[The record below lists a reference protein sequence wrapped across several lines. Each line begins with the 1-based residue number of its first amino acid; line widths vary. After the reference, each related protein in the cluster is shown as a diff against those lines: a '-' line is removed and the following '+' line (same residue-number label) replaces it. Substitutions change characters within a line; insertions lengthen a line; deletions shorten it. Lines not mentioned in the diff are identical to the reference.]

1 MRRMP
6 ERACSRDKK
15 SALHGLAALYSPPLI
30 VSGDTVYIFDTAG
43 LRREVSEVH
52 TTMKVIFISDVE
64 SIGRQGEIKDV
75 KDGLARNFLL
85 PKKLAITATPG
96 NIKIWEQKSVAIRKK
111 EDKVKGEAEKF
122 ASKLDGVAIKIPVK
136 VGEEE
141 KIFGS
146 VTSQSISDALGEL
159 GYEVSRKQ
167 IDLASPIKTLGTHDV
182 SVKLHHDVT
191 AVIKVEVVEEGQ

>member
-1 MRRMP
+1 
-6 ERACSRDKK
+6 
-15 SALHGLAALYSPPLI
+15 
-30 VSGDTVYIFDTAG
+30 
-43 LRREVSEVH
+43 
-52 TTMKVIFISDVE
+52 MKVIFISDVE
-64 SIGRQGEIKDV
+64 TIGRQGEIKDV

-96 NIKIWEQKSVAIRKK
+96 NIKIWEQKSAAVKKK
-111 EDKVKGEAEKF
+111 EDMVKGEAEKF
-122 ASKLDGVAIKIPVK
+122 ASRLDGVAIKIPVK

-159 GYEVSRKQ
+159 GYEVPRKQ

-182 SVKLHHDVT
+182 SVKLHHDVS

>member
-1 MRRMP
+1 
-6 ERACSRDKK
+6 
-15 SALHGLAALYSPPLI
+15 
-30 VSGDTVYIFDTAG
+30 
-43 LRREVSEVH
+43 
-52 TTMKVIFISDVE
+52 MKVIFISDVE
-64 SIGRQGEIKDV
+64 TIGRQGEIKDV

-167 IDLASPIKTLGTHDV
+167 ID
-182 SVKLHHDVT
+182 
-191 AVIKVEVVEEGQ
+191 

>member
-1 MRRMP
+1 
-6 ERACSRDKK
+6 
-15 SALHGLAALYSPPLI
+15 
-30 VSGDTVYIFDTAG
+30 
-43 LRREVSEVH
+43 
-52 TTMKVIFISDVE
+52 MKVIFISDVE
-64 SIGRQGEIKDV
+64 TIGRQGEIKDV

-141 KIFGS
+141 RIFGS

-159 GYEVSRKQ
+159 GYEVSKKQ
-167 IDLASPIKTLGTHDV
+167 IDLANPIKTLGTHDV
-182 SVKLHHDVT
+182 SVKLHHDVS

>member
-1 MRRMP
+1 
-6 ERACSRDKK
+6 
-15 SALHGLAALYSPPLI
+15 
-30 VSGDTVYIFDTAG
+30 
-43 LRREVSEVH
+43 
-52 TTMKVIFISDVE
+52 MKVIFISDVE
-64 SIGRQGEIKDV
+64 TIGRQGEIKDV

-96 NIKIWEQKSVAIRKK
+96 NIKIWEQKSAAIRKK

-141 KIFGS
+141 RIFGS

-159 GYEVSRKQ
+159 GYEVSKKQ

-182 SVKLHHDVT
+182 SVKLHHDVS

>member
-1 MRRMP
+1 
-6 ERACSRDKK
+6 
-15 SALHGLAALYSPPLI
+15 
-30 VSGDTVYIFDTAG
+30 
-43 LRREVSEVH
+43 
-52 TTMKVIFISDVE
+52 MKVIFISDVE

-75 KDGLARNFLL
+75 KEGLARNYLL

-96 NIKIWEQKSVAIRKK
+96 NLKIWEQKSVALKKK

-122 ASKLDGVAIKIPVK
+122 ASKLNGLEIKIPVK

-159 GYEVSRKQ
+159 GYEVSKKQ
-167 IDLASPIKTLGTHDV
+167 IDLESPIKTLGKHEVTLKVHHDV
-182 SVKLHHDVT
+182 S
-191 AVIKVEVVEEGQ
+191 AVISVEVVEEGQE

>member
-1 MRRMP
+1 
-6 ERACSRDKK
+6 
-15 SALHGLAALYSPPLI
+15 
-30 VSGDTVYIFDTAG
+30 
-43 LRREVSEVH
+43 
-52 TTMKVIFISDVE
+52 MKVIFISDVE
-64 SIGRQGEIKDV
+64 TIGRQGEIKDV

-96 NIKIWEQKSVAIRKK
+96 NIKIWEQKSAALRKK

-122 ASKLDGVAIKIPVK
+122 ASRLDGVAIKIPVK

-159 GYEVSRKQ
+159 GYEVPRKQ

-182 SVKLHHDVT
+182 SVKLHHDVS

>member
-1 MRRMP
+1 
-6 ERACSRDKK
+6 
-15 SALHGLAALYSPPLI
+15 
-30 VSGDTVYIFDTAG
+30 
-43 LRREVSEVH
+43 
-52 TTMKVIFISDVE
+52 MKVIFISDVE
-64 SIGRQGEIKDV
+64 TIGRQGEIKDV

-96 NIKIWEQKSVAIRKK
+96 NIKIWEQKSAAIRKK

-159 GYEVSRKQ
+159 GYEVSKKQ
-167 IDLASPIKTLGTHDV
+167 IDLANPIKTLGTHDV
-182 SVKLHHDVT
+182 SVKLHHDVS

>member
-1 MRRMP
+1 
-6 ERACSRDKK
+6 
-15 SALHGLAALYSPPLI
+15 
-30 VSGDTVYIFDTAG
+30 
-43 LRREVSEVH
+43 
-52 TTMKVIFISDVE
+52 MKVIFISDVE

-75 KDGLARNFLL
+75 KDGLARNYLL

-96 NIKIWEQKSVAIRKK
+96 NLKIWEQKSVALRKK

-122 ASKLDGVAIKIPVK
+122 ASKLNGAAVKIPVK

-159 GYEVSRKQ
+159 GYEVTKKQ
-167 IDLASPIKTLGTHDV
+167 IDLENPIKTLGTHEV
-182 SVKLHHDVT
+182 TVKLHHDVS
-191 AVIKVEVVEEGQ
+191 AVISVEVVEEGQPEG

>member
-1 MRRMP
+1 MPPEAGGTFRRF
-6 ERACSRDKK
+6 
-15 SALHGLAALYSPPLI
+15 
-30 VSGDTVYIFDTAG
+30 T
-43 LRREVSEVH
+43 
-52 TTMKVIFISDVE
+52 TTMKVIFIADVE

-85 PKKLAITATPG
+85 PKRLAITATPG

-122 ASKLDGVAIKIPVK
+122 ASRLNGIAIKIPVK

-146 VTSQSISDALGEL
+146 VTSQSIADALGEL

-167 IDLASPIKTLGTHDV
+167 IELESPIKTLGTHEV
-182 SVKLHHDVT
+182 TLKLHHDVS
-191 AVIKVEVVEEGQ
+191 AVISVEVVEEGQ

>member
-1 MRRMP
+1 
-6 ERACSRDKK
+6 
-15 SALHGLAALYSPPLI
+15 
-30 VSGDTVYIFDTAG
+30 
-43 LRREVSEVH
+43 
-52 TTMKVIFISDVE
+52 MKVIFISDVE

-85 PKKLAITATPG
+85 PRKLAITATPG
-96 NIKIWEQKSVAIRKK
+96 NLKIWEQKSVAIKKK
-111 EDKVKGEAEKF
+111 EDKLKGEAQKF
-122 ASKLDGVAIKIPVK
+122 ASKLDGVAKKIPVK

-146 VTSQSISDALGEL
+146 VTSQGISDALGEL

-167 IDLASPIKTLGTHDV
+167 IELESPIKTLGTHEV
-182 SVKLHHDVT
+182 TVKLHHDVS

>member
-1 MRRMP
+1 
-6 ERACSRDKK
+6 
-15 SALHGLAALYSPPLI
+15 
-30 VSGDTVYIFDTAG
+30 
-43 LRREVSEVH
+43 
-52 TTMKVIFISDVE
+52 MKVIFISDVE

-75 KDGLARNFLL
+75 KEGLARNYLL

-96 NIKIWEQKSVAIRKK
+96 NLKIWEQKSVALRKK

-122 ASKLDGVAIKIPVK
+122 ASKLNGLEIKIPVK

-159 GYEVSRKQ
+159 GYEVTKKQ
-167 IDLASPIKTLGTHDV
+167 IDLESPIKALGKHEVTLKVHHDV
-182 SVKLHHDVT
+182 S
-191 AVIKVEVVEEGQ
+191 AVISVEVVEEGQ

>member
-1 MRRMP
+1 MP
-6 ERACSRDKK
+6 ERACGRDKK
-15 SALHGLAALYSPPLI
+15 SALHGLAALHSPPLI

-64 SIGRQGEIKDV
+64 SMGRQGEIKDV

-85 PKKLAITATPG
+85 PRKLAITATPG
-96 NIKIWEQKSVAIRKK
+96 NIKIWEQKSGAIRKK

-167 IDLASPIKTLGTHDV
+167 IDLAGPIKTLGTHDV

>member
-1 MRRMP
+1 
-6 ERACSRDKK
+6 
-15 SALHGLAALYSPPLI
+15 
-30 VSGDTVYIFDTAG
+30 
-43 LRREVSEVH
+43 
-52 TTMKVIFISDVE
+52 MKVIFISDVE
-64 SIGRQGEIKDV
+64 TIGRQGEIKDV

-96 NIKIWEQKSVAIRKK
+96 NIKIWEQKSAALRKK

-167 IDLASPIKTLGTHDV
+167 IDLESPIKTLGTHDV
-182 SVKLHHDVT
+182 AVKLHHDVS
-191 AVIKVEVVEEGQ
+191 AVIKVEVVEEDQ

>member
-1 MRRMP
+1 
-6 ERACSRDKK
+6 
-15 SALHGLAALYSPPLI
+15 
-30 VSGDTVYIFDTAG
+30 
-43 LRREVSEVH
+43 
-52 TTMKVIFISDVE
+52 MKVIFISDVE

-75 KDGLARNFLL
+75 KDGLARNYLL

-96 NIKIWEQKSVAIRKK
+96 NLKIWEQKSVALRKK

-122 ASKLDGVAIKIPVK
+122 ASKLNGVAIKIPVK

-159 GYEVSRKQ
+159 GYEVSKKQ
-167 IDLASPIKTLGTHDV
+167 IDLESPIKTLGTHEV
-182 SVKLHHDVT
+182 TLKIHHDVA
-191 AVIKVEVVEEGQ
+191 AVINVEVVEEGQE

>member
-1 MRRMP
+1 
-6 ERACSRDKK
+6 
-15 SALHGLAALYSPPLI
+15 
-30 VSGDTVYIFDTAG
+30 
-43 LRREVSEVH
+43 
-52 TTMKVIFISDVE
+52 MKVIFISDVE
-64 SIGRQGEIKDV
+64 SIGRLGEIKDV

-85 PKKLAITATPG
+85 PRKLAITATPG
-96 NIKIWEQKSVAIRKK
+96 NIKIWEQKSGAIRKK

-182 SVKLHHDVT
+182 SVKLHHDVI

>member
-1 MRRMP
+1 
-6 ERACSRDKK
+6 
-15 SALHGLAALYSPPLI
+15 
-30 VSGDTVYIFDTAG
+30 
-43 LRREVSEVH
+43 
-52 TTMKVIFISDVE
+52 MKVIFISDVE

-75 KDGLARNFLL
+75 KEGLARNYLL

-96 NIKIWEQKSVAIRKK
+96 NLKIWEQKSVALKKK
-111 EDKVKGEAEKF
+111 EDKLKGEAEKF
-122 ASKLDGVAIKIPVK
+122 ASKLNGLAIKIPVK

-167 IDLASPIKTLGTHDV
+167 IELESPIKTLGTHEVTLKLRHDV
-182 SVKLHHDVT
+182 SARIT
-191 AVIKVEVVEEGQ
+191 VEVVEEGK